1 MYWFFCGRRW
11 ISWSIAVSTRCHTC
25 VCFIRFGACIP
36 PHLTHAL
43 HTLSDP
49 LSVWAEYHHPRN
61 QAHIY
66 SYFLQQMALFQ
77 KMYFL
82 MCLKNG
88 KSLISPIRSD
98 LYLLVC
104 IVLFV
109 GFERSWAIV
118 QIDIFGRFW
127 GDILRLIPNKFQ
139 SLKSLLSPNVF
150 HERQRCETFD
160 NPF

>member
-1 MYWFFCGRRW
+1 
-11 ISWSIAVSTRCHTC
+11 
-25 VCFIRFGACIP
+25 
-36 PHLTHAL
+36 
-43 HTLSDP
+43 
-49 LSVWAEYHHPRN
+49 
-61 QAHIY
+61 
-66 SYFLQQMALFQ
+66 MALFQ

-88 KSLISPIRSD
+88 KSPISPIRSD

-127 GDILRLIPNKFQ
+127 GDILNP
-139 SLKSLLSPNVF
+139 KSQINFNL
-150 HERQRCETFD
+150 
-160 NPF
+160 